1 MIFFVMSVMKIA
13 FLCNKSCLF
22 HSQQPHIIKVMIYLQ
37 LKLFFRMHHFTIV
50 YR

>member
-1 MIFFVMSVMKIA
+1 MIFFVMSVMQIA

-22 HSQQPHIIKVMIYLQ
+22 HSHVIKVMIYLQ